1 MVLQIVTFPIKPGRK
16 SAFQKA
22 LMTAVEATRNETGV
36 NLYLPGWEIEDE
48 NTCILIEEYR
58 DQAALDSHLAEEHTK
73 TFLAEL
79 DQYLSARP
87 ELRVYQVGSLD
98 VQQI

>member
-1 MVLQIVTFPIKPGRK
+1 MVLQIVTFPIKPGQK
-16 SAFQKA
+16 AAFQEA
-22 LMTAVEATRNETGV
+22 LMSAVEATRKETGV

-48 NTCILIEEYR
+48 NTCILIEEYT
-58 DQAALDSHLAEEHTK
+58 DQAGLDSHLAENHTK
-73 TFLAEL
+73 NFLAEL

-87 ELRVYQVGSLD
+87 ELRVYQVDSLD